1 MSSTDFTANLS
12 LPYLLSN
19 QAQKHVT
26 LNESLRAL
34 DGLVQASIISRTE
47 TDPPPSPEEGDR
59 YSIAP
64 TATGDWSGQDGK
76 LALFADGG
84 WLFFT
89 PQTGWRLWCEAE
101 SLSLVYDG
109 SDWVTD
115 RPDEL
120 QNITRLGLGASAD
133 ASNPCLAKLNA
144 LLFTALYDGEGGTG
158 NLYAKLNKEAATDT
172 LSLLFQTG
180 YSTRAEIGLIGNDDV
195 LFKVSPDGSSF
206 YEGIRIDRET
216 GQVSFP
222 NGTDNFR
229 ERLTANRDYYVRSD
243 GSDSNTG
250 LADNSGDAFLTIGK
264 ALETAR
270 ALDVNGYDVTIHVG
284 AGTYTEVITLSGE
297 QVGGGKLFL
306 VGDVS
311 TPSNVELNSSSFT
324 LSLERGARLNIG
336 GFRFAGASLTTP
348 LVVSSGAQ
356 LVMDGACEF
365 DTSSYSHMTALDPGS
380 TILLEADYEVIGDT
394 GRHFR
399 IRYGGAVTCASI
411 TVTLTD
417 TPDFSSRFVD
427 IIELSRLSVSA
438 VTYSGSATGNRYRAL
453 SGSLIDTGG
462 GGASFL
468 PGHSA
473 GTTSSGGQYL

>member
-34 DGLVQASIISRTE
+34 DGLVQVSIISRTE
-47 TDPPPSPEEGDR
+47 PDPPVSPDEGDR
-59 YSIAP
+59 YLIAAS
-64 TATGDWSGQDGK
+64 ATGDWSGADGN

-89 PQTGWRLWCEAE
+89 PQTGWRCWCEAE
-101 SLSLVYDG
+101 NQSLVFDG
-109 SDWVTD
+109 ANWNAD

-120 QNITRLGLGASAD
+120 QDITRLGLGASAD
-133 ASNPCLAKLNA
+133 ASNPFLAKLNA
-144 LLFTALYDGEGGTG
+144 LLFTALYDGEGGSG
-158 NLYAKLNKEAATDT
+158 NLYAKLNKEAAADT

-180 YSTRAEIGLIGNDDV
+180 YSTRAEIGLVGDDDV

-206 YEGIRIDRET
+206 YEGIRIDKDS

-222 NGTDNFR
+222 NGTVNFR

-250 LADNSGDAFLTIGK
+250 LTDSSGGAFLTVGK
-264 ALETAR
+264 ALSTAR
-270 ALDVNGYDVTIHVG
+270 SLDFNAQNVTVHVG
-284 AGTYTEVITLSGE
+284 AGTYTEVITLSGPH
-297 QVGGGKLFL
+297 VGGGSLFL

-311 TPSNVELNSSSFT
+311 TPSNVGLDSSSFT
-324 LSLERGARLNIG
+324 LSLEHGARLNVG
-336 GFRFAGASLTTP
+336 GFRFGGAFLTTP
-348 LVVSSGAQ
+348 LVVSSGAR
-356 LVMDGACEF
+356 LVMDGPCEF

-380 TILLEADYEVIGDT
+380 TILLEADYEIIGDT

-399 IRYGGAVTCASI
+399 IRYGGAVTCDSI
-411 TVTLTD
+411 TVTLTG

-438 VTYSGSATGNRYRAL
+438 VTYTGSATGNRYRAL

-468 PGHSA
+468 PGDSA
-473 GTTSSGGQYL
+473 GTTASGGQYL